1 MNVER
6 NAASAKRTALLQY
19 SQRLMEKETER
30 ERESCMYSCGGG
42 KHPDI
47 DASHNL
53 TELSMGQQHVR
64 KSIGVLT
71 GVRIRFITAL
81 KQPNQDITIIPG
93 GNNINDH
100 HMECLRLCERMYVS

>member
-1 MNVER
+1 MKLEYECGEKCSISKENSP
-6 NAASAKRTALLQY
+6 AAVKR
-19 SQRLMEKETER
+19 ER

-64 KSIGVLT
+64 NSIGVLT
-71 GVRIRFITAL
+71 GVRIRFIM
-81 KQPNQDITIIPG
+81 KQPNQDIRIIPG
-93 GNNINDH
+93 GNNINNH